1 MLAEKWVRVRGRA
14 VSRGGEE
21 GSCLTLLLAEK
32 WVRVRGRAVSR
43 GGEEGR

>member
-1 MLAEKWVRVRGRA
+1 MLLLAEKWVRVRA

-32 WVRVRGRAVSR
+32 WVRVIAVSS
-43 GGEEGR
+43 GGGGR